1 MYACNVDS
9 MTVSFIFNFLKL
21 TPLWEV
27 SLYIQVQII
36 YIIHLKGTET
46 ALYWQSFDFLTVFLL
61 SSERNKIGNFHQDES
76 FSWINYIIWM
86 MNFRQMF
93 GKLILYLFFHP
104 ILSNTYIKAVAPHPT
119 ALAADNSPSVH
130 LWFFL

>member
-1 MYACNVDS
+1 

-36 YIIHLKGTET
+36 YIIHLKGTES
-46 ALYWQSFDFLTVFLL
+46 ALYWQSFDFLTVFLH

-93 GKLILYLFFHP
+93 GKLILYLFLIYSQGTSTEKDFYKKNHRWTEGL
-104 ILSNTYIKAVAPHPT
+104 LSAAKAVGWGAT
-119 ALAADNSPSVH
+119 ALM
-130 LWFFL
+130 